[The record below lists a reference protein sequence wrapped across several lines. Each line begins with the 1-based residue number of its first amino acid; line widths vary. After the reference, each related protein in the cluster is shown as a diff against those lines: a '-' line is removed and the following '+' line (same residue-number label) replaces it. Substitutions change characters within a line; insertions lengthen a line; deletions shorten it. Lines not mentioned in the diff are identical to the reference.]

1 MSGTQVLTAGD
12 ILEKFGNQLV
22 DCARTGRGCR
32 EVLIQFQADNGFSW
46 SSLTGDMAWWG
57 WVLVALVSLAALS
70 FLVSLFIFTPE
81 NEVSVLTW
89 LGGRYSGTKQR
100 GISVKLPWPIQS
112 LHDRVSLRIFEI
124 EDKIRI
130 KTADNAYVDLPVN
143 AQVKRMKDKIY
154 ESVFILDDAEDQI
167 TSYILRAIKEAC
179 QKLTLEELYA
189 ERDQIKEDVL
199 KSLSEKLA
207 GYGFEIVDILVDEPV
222 PSEETQRSYN
232 RVVEAAREAEAAE
245 KEGEALR
252 IKATKRAE
260 AEEISMRGKGR
271 ATCALRQ
278 EYMKSLETDMEKLR
292 AALPNLTDNDI
303 NGVLERIDTRDM
315 ARDIAEVG
323 GVIILN
329 TAANGDG
336 ADIGKL
342 SGLIKALGK
351 NGEPA
356 PTAQ

>member
-1 MSGTQVLTAGD
+1 
-12 ILEKFGNQLV
+12 
-22 DCARTGRGCR
+22 
-32 EVLIQFQADNGFSW
+32 
-46 SSLTGDMAWWG
+46 
-57 WVLVALVSLAALS
+57 
-70 FLVSLFIFTPE
+70 
-81 NEVSVLTW
+81 
-89 LGGRYSGTKQR
+89 
-100 GISVKLPWPIQS
+100 
-112 LHDRVSLRIFEI
+112 
-124 EDKIRI
+124 
-130 KTADNAYVDLPVN
+130 
-143 AQVKRMKDKIY
+143 
-154 ESVFILDDAEDQI
+154 
-167 TSYILRAIKEAC
+167 
-179 QKLTLEELYA
+179 
-189 ERDQIKEDVL
+189 
-199 KSLSEKLA
+199 
-207 GYGFEIVDILVDEPV
+207 
-222 PSEETQRSYN
+222 
-232 RVVEAAREAEAAE
+232 
-245 KEGEALR
+245 
-252 IKATKRAE
+252 
-260 AEEISMRGKGR
+260 MRGKGR